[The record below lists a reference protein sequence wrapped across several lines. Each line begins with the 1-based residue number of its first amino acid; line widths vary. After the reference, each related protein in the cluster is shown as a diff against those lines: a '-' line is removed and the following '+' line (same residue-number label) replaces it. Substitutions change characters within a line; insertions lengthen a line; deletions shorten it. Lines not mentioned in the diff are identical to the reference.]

1 VSLFVYRDLKP
12 SMLPG
17 LIRSTVEISGLVV
30 LMIAMGGVFS
40 YVMTMGRIP
49 GTVAAWLVDWA
60 HTPVVFLILVQIL
73 FFFLG
78 MIMDGTPALLI
89 LMPILTPIAMRFGIA
104 PIHFGILVE
113 ANVAIGMI
121 TPPVGLCL
129 YTACGIANIPIE
141 RVVKPLIPMIAI
153 LTMTMLTITYVP
165 GFSLF
170 LPRLLGL
177 LD

>member
-1 VSLFVYRDLKP
+1 
-12 SMLPG
+12 
-17 LIRSTVEISGLVV
+17 
-30 LMIAMGGVFS
+30 
-40 YVMTMGRIP
+40 
-49 GTVAAWLVDWA
+49 VDWA
-60 HTPVVFLILVQIL
+60 HSPAVFLILVQIL

-89 LMPILTPIAMRFGIA
+89 LMPILTPIAVRFGIA

-129 YTACGIANIPIE
+129 YTACGIANIPLE

-153 LTMTMLTITYVP
+153 LTTTMLAITYIP
-165 GFSLF
+165 AFSLF